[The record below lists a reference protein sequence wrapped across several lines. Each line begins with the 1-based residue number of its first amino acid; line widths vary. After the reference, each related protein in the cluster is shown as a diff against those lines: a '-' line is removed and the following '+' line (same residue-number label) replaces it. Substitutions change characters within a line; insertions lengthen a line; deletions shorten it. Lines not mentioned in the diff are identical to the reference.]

1 MAPKQAGRHVSTQLE
16 REAQGLKWKSA
27 STIDRQRAQKK
38 NRKQKKR
45 QRKQMAETADW
56 QNPPTPP
63 TGPRAEASGRGQ
75 PDRSGQA
82 LPGDQGTSP
91 IGLRSPTPQGD
102 SDSESSGV
110 EGGGLASG
118 AEAPH
123 PRRSPRPAPEQ
134 PAPETGVVLRSR
146 SPTRHSSA
154 EAPGPG
160 GSPQDS
166 SESSATPEV
175 VLEGQDVTH
184 RRPLPFPVGLTG
196 VQAGAEPPGN
206 VVARFFPERLLMI
219 LDLATQRPMEPLAL
233 RLLKAGKSRAVYDLI
248 PPRDFVY
255 KVALEGGHGAEAE
268 VARSL
273 PQLAPETFSY
283 PRVMLKLYWERE
295 DTDYLL
301 LCEVLWQR
309 KVQPLC
315 DRWPGT
321 IPAPLVLHAAVVVA
335 HASRYWRLKDLGAY
349 NLFVRTSGRG
359 YMVGFLDMA
368 DWTEWPGDH
377 RVYPGK
383 QRSRGLLTCAGQREV
398 LRGILESLGGRSPDE
413 AIACLRPHLSEQSV
427 HILQDQ
433 GIL

>member
-1 MAPKQAGRHVSTQLE
+1 MDSRTTGT
-16 REAQGLKWKSA
+16 KSR
-27 STIDRQRAQKK
+27 TI
-38 NRKQKKR
+38 
-45 QRKQMAETADW
+45 
-56 QNPPTPP
+56 
-63 TGPRAEASGRGQ
+63 
-75 PDRSGQA
+75 
-82 LPGDQGTSP
+82 
-91 IGLRSPTPQGD
+91 
-102 SDSESSGV
+102 
-110 EGGGLASG
+110 
-118 AEAPH
+118 
-123 PRRSPRPAPEQ
+123 
-134 PAPETGVVLRSR
+134 
-146 SPTRHSSA
+146 
-154 EAPGPG
+154 
-160 GSPQDS
+160 
-166 SESSATPEV
+166 
-175 VLEGQDVTH
+175 LEGQDVTH

-196 VQAGAEPPGN
+196 VHAGAEPPGN
-206 VVARFFPERLLMI
+206 VVARFFPERLQMI

-255 KVALEGGHGAEAE
+255 KVSLEGGHGAEAE

-301 LCEVLWQR
+301 LCEVLWQG

-321 IPAPLVLHAAVVVA
+321 IPAPIVLHAAVVVA

-383 QRSRGLLTCAGQREV
+383 QRSRGLLTCAGHREV

-413 AIACLRPHLSEQSV
+413 AIECLRPHLSEQSI

>member
-1 MAPKQAGRHVSTQLE
+1 
-16 REAQGLKWKSA
+16 
-27 STIDRQRAQKK
+27 
-38 NRKQKKR
+38 
-45 QRKQMAETADW
+45 
-56 QNPPTPP
+56 
-63 TGPRAEASGRGQ
+63 
-75 PDRSGQA
+75 
-82 LPGDQGTSP
+82 
-91 IGLRSPTPQGD
+91 
-102 SDSESSGV
+102 
-110 EGGGLASG
+110 
-118 AEAPH
+118 
-123 PRRSPRPAPEQ
+123 
-134 PAPETGVVLRSR
+134 
-146 SPTRHSSA
+146 
-154 EAPGPG
+154 
-160 GSPQDS
+160 
-166 SESSATPEV
+166 
-175 VLEGQDVTH
+175 
-184 RRPLPFPVGLTG
+184 
-196 VQAGAEPPGN
+196 
-206 VVARFFPERLLMI
+206 
-219 LDLATQRPMEPLAL
+219 MEPLAL

-255 KVALEGGHGAEAE
+255 KVSLEGGHGAEAE

>member
-123 PRRSPRPAPEQ
+123 PRSLRPAPEQ

-154 EAPGPG
+154 EAPGPE
-160 GSPQDS
+160 GSPQD
-166 SESSATPEV
+166 
-175 VLEGQDVTH
+175 
-184 RRPLPFPVGLTG
+184 
-196 VQAGAEPPGN
+196 
-206 VVARFFPERLLMI
+206 
-219 LDLATQRPMEPLAL
+219 
-233 RLLKAGKSRAVYDLI
+233 
-248 PPRDFVY
+248 
-255 KVALEGGHGAEAE
+255 
-268 VARSL
+268 
-273 PQLAPETFSY
+273 FS
-283 PRVMLKLYWERE
+283 
-295 DTDYLL
+295 
-301 LCEVLWQR
+301 
-309 KVQPLC
+309 
-315 DRWPGT
+315 
-321 IPAPLVLHAAVVVA
+321 
-335 HASRYWRLKDLGAY
+335 
-349 NLFVRTSGRG
+349 
-359 YMVGFLDMA
+359 
-368 DWTEWPGDH
+368 
-377 RVYPGK
+377 
-383 QRSRGLLTCAGQREV
+383 
-398 LRGILESLGGRSPDE
+398 
-413 AIACLRPHLSEQSV
+413 
-427 HILQDQ
+427 
-433 GIL
+433 

>member
-75 PDRSGQA
+75 PDRSGQD
-82 LPGDQGTSP
+82 LPGDGGTSP
-91 IGLRSPTPQGD
+91 IGLRSPTPQGS

-123 PRRSPRPAPEQ
+123 PRRSLRPSPEQ

-146 SPTRHSSA
+146 SPTRHSSV
-154 EAPGPG
+154 EAPG

-166 SESSATPEV
+166 SESPATPEV

-196 VQAGAEPPGN
+196 VHTGAEPPGN

-219 LDLATQRPMEPLAL
+219 GWCACMELCHL
-233 RLLKAGKSRAVYDLI
+233 S
-248 PPRDFVY
+248 
-255 KVALEGGHGAEAE
+255 
-268 VARSL
+268 S
-273 PQLAPETFSY
+273 PQLNTLS
-283 PRVMLKLYWERE
+283 
-295 DTDYLL
+295 
-301 LCEVLWQR
+301 
-309 KVQPLC
+309 
-315 DRWPGT
+315 
-321 IPAPLVLHAAVVVA
+321 
-335 HASRYWRLKDLGAY
+335 
-349 NLFVRTSGRG
+349 
-359 YMVGFLDMA
+359 
-368 DWTEWPGDH
+368 
-377 RVYPGK
+377 
-383 QRSRGLLTCAGQREV
+383 
-398 LRGILESLGGRSPDE
+398 SP
-413 AIACLRPHLSEQSV
+413 
-427 HILQDQ
+427 
-433 GIL
+433 